1 MPNSLGVSV
10 PDTQVIGPRGSVNS
24 PVRTSRQSSP
34 IPTMGICW
42 NMHHSGHAQNVP
54 GVLEDVMYC
63 GSQTQVDAQEGQ
75 AASKEALPWAP

>member
-1 MPNSLGVSV
+1 
-10 PDTQVIGPRGSVNS
+10 
-24 PVRTSRQSSP
+24 
-34 IPTMGICW
+34 
-42 NMHHSGHAQNVP
+42 MHHSGHAQNVP